1 MKTFY
6 LTFRERYSDVPHPYW
21 SGATSAGW
29 VRIVADSENTA
40 RIIAQQ
46 FFGKVWAFLYS
57 ENFFYPDESRK
68 SYPLGEILVLQQK
81 DRIRLQDAID
91 NTVGVIV
98 PAPDLGTFTD
108 PSEEKA
114 STSESE
120 GLSRFPEH

>member
-6 LTFRERYSDVPHPYW
+6 LTFGDTYSKEPHPYW

-40 RIIAQQ
+40 RLIAQQ

-68 SYPLGEILVLQQK
+68 AYALGEILVLQQK
-81 DRIRLQDAID
+81 DYTRLEDSIE
-91 NTVGVIV
+91 NTLGFIV
-98 PAPDLGTFTD
+98 PAPDLGTFTN
-108 PSEEKA
+108 PSEERA
-114 STSESE
+114 STSE
-120 GLSRFPEH
+120 